1 MKNITKKAVFV
12 GRFQPLHKGHKRAI
26 ENKSKEYGLVIA
38 VGSPEKSRTERNP
51 LSYSERK
58 KLLDD
63 CFPELEKIP
72 VQDEDRGEE
81 GYPAWGRRLIQ
92 RTDADTVI
100 TRNDTVIDII
110 EDFTDA
116 EIVEHAPHK
125 PEKYSG
131 KRIREKIRGGDR
143 WKGLVPDCSQEKT
156 SEYEAIVEETV

>member
-1 MKNITKKAVFV
+1 MKDIKRKAVFI
-12 GRFQPLHKGHKRAI
+12 GRFQPLHRGHQRAI
-26 ENKSKEYGLVIA
+26 ENQSKEYDLVIA
-38 VGSPEKSRTERNP
+38 VGSPEKSRTAKNP

-63 CFPELEKIP
+63 CFPELEKVP

-116 EIVEHAPHK
+116 EIVEHVPHE
-125 PEKYSG
+125 PEKFSG
-131 KRIREKIRGGDR
+131 TRIREKIRGGDR
-143 WKGLVPDCSQEKT
+143 WKGLVPDCSEEKI